1 MAATLAITGHSGP
14 ISDSTRSQD
23 LSWFFGLGTLLA
35 ASSRA
40 DRHPAATRVD
50 REENRNA
57 QSHTYGR
64 AATVLAPGAGR
75 HGGTGARACGGA
87 ARPGARHPQ
96 RAPSPFAPPH
106 HGHQRNDAE
115 GRDA

>member
-1 MAATLAITGHSGP
+1 MAATLAITGYSGP

-35 ASSRA
+35 ASPRA
-40 DRHPAATRVD
+40 DRQPAATRVD

-64 AATVLAPGAGR
+64 QATVPAPGAGR
-75 HGGTGARACGGA
+75 YGGTGARACGGA
-87 ARPGARHPQ
+87 ARPGAGNEQGRQSPLPLPHPRGQ
-96 RAPSPFAPPH
+96 P
-106 HGHQRNDAE
+106 Q
-115 GRDA
+115 